1 MLYIN
6 ACSGE
11 WVERQPQGSVMFSE
25 EEMKAVGVG
34 GLHTRG
40 LRARELHLRV
50 PCLLREGAR
59 LPHLGCAF

>member
-1 MLYIN
+1 M
-6 ACSGE
+6 
-11 WVERQPQGSVMFSE
+11 ERQPQGSVMFSE